1 MGIKVFFAL
10 VVISRLTIGQG
21 RYENKYF
28 QLLIYSLEFPKNKKR
43 KEKCVGRSQSRIHGG
58 NCNNKAYGV
67 TDGQPAHEMLTSLQD
82 Y

>member
-10 VVISRLTIGQG
+10 VVISRLTLGQG

-43 KEKCVGRSQSRIHGG
+43 KKDVWAGH
-58 NCNNKAYGV
+58 KAGYTVEIV
-67 TDGQPAHEMLTSLQD
+67 TTKPTV
-82 Y
+82 